1 MSEKTRK
8 KKDGEDKNK
17 KLRRMREANED
28 LDQKNTAGQSGGR
41 PKAQGKTKAAHKIDS
56 VRSGFGDFRRSS
68 VK

>member
-17 KLRRMREANED
+17 KLQRMREANEG
-28 LDQKNTAGQSGGR
+28 LDQKNAAAQSGR
-41 PKAQGKTKAAHKIDS
+41 PKTQGKTKAAHKIDS
-56 VRSGFGDFRRSS
+56 VRTGFGDFRRSS